1 MAKNMNKM
9 LKQAQ
14 KMQAQMM
21 KAQEEL
27 NNKEIE
33 GTAGGGMVKVV
44 LNGAQELK
52 SVALDPEV
60 VDPDDV
66 EMLEDLII
74 AAFQNAQEKVKE
86 MSDSAFGGLTS
97 GMNIPGLG

>member
-21 KAQEEL
+21 QAQEEM
-27 NNKEIE
+27 NKQEIE
-33 GTAGGGMVKVV
+33 GTSGGGMVKIVI
-44 LNGAQELK
+44 NGAQEIQ
-52 SVALDPEV
+52 SVTLNPEV

-66 EMLEDLII
+66 EMLEDLIV
-74 AAFQNAQEKVKE
+74 AAFQNAQEKVKDL
-86 MSDSAFGGLTS
+86 SNNKFGNLTAGL
-97 GMNIPGLG
+97 NIPGLS